1 MADFSESGVEGLP
14 TLTANMLANPG
25 GDQRVLGWLK
35 EAEQEG
41 DAVNQADPFYTRM
54 AKGMA
59 YVSGDQLRHDRDAKL
74 NYLPK
79 IVVNESRKAMMA
91 HTSALTDIKPLV
103 AYATENPAFGVQAHL
118 LNKLTIAWWITTAAD
133 MALADTAKYSWSSG
147 TGDMETQWDPHAGL
161 GGNTILI
168 ARDPRDTLPLRPG
181 NERDIQLW
189 QGVTLRDE
197 RSISALREK
206 WSTKE
211 HLLVRSKETSLGKV
225 RGRFRQL
232 VADVTSP
239 AGGTGDTLAGLSST
253 PANRRIP
260 STGGLVLRRTFM
272 HDWTRNLTGKTIVM
286 GRPGTVWAYRVMPE
300 QLVYPRG
307 RLMVWVDA
315 GVLDDGPSPYWHGL
329 FPVSRLKL
337 WDLPWHFFGLPIL
350 HDLMPIQDAINDTWH
365 DFRVGIRKW
374 MNPSVA
380 YDRAAVSERFMKFYD
395 PRSPG
400 RKIALNSTGGDGFKH
415 IDGPDPQVLQIAREA
430 ALDLTDKFRDLA
442 GTKNIEQL
450 LALRQS
456 PAADTVQKYVE
467 ALTPEIRQEGRQIEA
482 FLRGPAEMVKSNM
495 FQFMSKA
502 RRIQALGDAGQL
514 LEDFDYDPDSLV
526 PALKPTDPGYVKE
539 LDADLPRDQ
548 RAEFFMKTF
557 VFKVEPGSLLA
568 MNASERKLMDLQ
580 LARMGMLDFWTL
592 MESLGR
598 GNAGVPPEL
607 PLPPNKMPPQ
617 DVIAAQLRG
626 PDNPS
631 GKFVMDPET
640 GQVLEIRPPQTIT
653 ERLMA
658 QAQLGIAST
667 VNPAGRKASGQQ
679 SPQIKRKTEASTG
692 APRPTI
698 SESG

>member
-1 MADFSESGVEGLP
+1 MADFSDSGVEGFP
-14 TLTANMLANPG
+14 TLTAEMLGNPG
-25 GDQRVLGWLK
+25 GDARVLGWVK

-41 DAVNQADPFYTRM
+41 DAVNQADPFYNRM

-79 IVVNESRKAMMA
+79 IVVNETRKAMMA

-103 AYATENPAFGVQAHL
+103 AYGTENKAFGLQAHL
-118 LNKLTIAWWITTAAD
+118 LNKLTVAWWINTAAD
-133 MALADTAKYSWSSG
+133 MALADTAKYAWSSG
-147 TGDMETQWDPHAGL
+147 TGDMEIQWDPNAGL
-161 GGNTILI
+161 GGDTLLI
-168 ARDPRDTLPLRPG
+168 PRDARDTLPIRPG

-211 HLLVRSKETSLGKV
+211 HLLSRSKETSLGKV

-232 VADVTSP
+232 VSDITSP
-239 AGGTGDTLAGLSST
+239 AGGTGDTLAGLSAT
-253 PANRRIP
+253 PANRRVP

-272 HDWTRNLTGKTIVM
+272 HDWTRNLTGRTIIM
-286 GRPGTVWAYRVMPE
+286 GRPGTVWAYQVAPKA
-300 QLVYPRG
+300 LVYPRG
-307 RLMVWVDA
+307 RLIVWVDA
-315 GVLDDGPSPYWHGL
+315 GVLDDGPSPYWHGM
-329 FPVSRLKL
+329 FPVARLKL

-365 DFRVGIRKW
+365 DFRVGVRKW

-380 YDRAAVSERFMKFYD
+380 YDRSAVSERFMKFYD

-400 RKIALNSTGGDGFKH
+400 RKVALNATGGEGFKH

-482 FLRGPAEMVKSNM
+482 FLRGPAEMVKSNI

-514 LEDFDYDPDSLV
+514 LEDFDYDPDSLI
-526 PALKPTDPGYVKE
+526 PALSPGEPGYVKE
-539 LDADLPRDQ
+539 LDKDVPRDQ
-548 RAEFFMKTF
+548 RAQFFTKTF

-580 LARMGMLDFWTL
+580 LSRMGMLDFWTL

-598 GNAGVPPEL
+598 GNIGAPPEL
-607 PLPPNKMPPQ
+607 PLPPYKIPGEEELQ
-617 DVIAAQLRG
+617 QQIRG
-626 PDNPS
+626 PMNPT
-631 GKFVMDPET
+631 GKYVVDPES
-640 GQVLEIRPPQTIT
+640 GQVLEIRIPQTIT

-679 SPQIKRKTEASTG
+679 TPQIKQKTEQSTG
-692 APRPTI
+692 APRPTV